1 MRINHVIWAMALG
14 VAVTACKKDDG
25 IDEENPIVSRAYEN
39 GILVSNEGPFNNGTG
54 TVNFISNDLST
65 TEAAIFNSVNDADL
79 GNIVQSI
86 GFTDDKAYI
95 VANNSNKITV
105 VDRYSFVKEA
115 EITEG
120 INNPRYFVQANGM
133 GYVTNWGDTSDES
146 DDFIAVINLQ
156 TNVVEKSIAV
166 VLGPEEVKVRN
177 GKIYVAHQGAFG
189 QNNKI
194 TVIDSSTNEVA
205 TVITVGD
212 VPNSL
217 QFDSSGD
224 LWVLCGGKPAFT
236 GDETTG
242 AIYKINT
249 IDDTATGSLSFP
261 AIAHP
266 DHLVHN
272 GNDFYYKLDDKIFK
286 LSETATTIPVTSD
299 FNGIDVYAMEAF
311 DGKLYVTDAKDFAS
325 NGTLTI
331 YDLTTTVAEQSF
343 EVGIIPGG
351 IYFN

>member
-236 GDETTG
+236 GISIRKQQEKLKK
-242 AIYKINT
+242 AWKCP
-249 IDDTATGSLSFP
+249 SLF
-261 AIAHP
+261 
-266 DHLVHN
+266 
-272 GNDFYYKLDDKIFK
+272 FR
-286 LSETATTIPVTSD
+286 
-299 FNGIDVYAMEAF
+299 
-311 DGKLYVTDAKDFAS
+311 
-325 NGTLTI
+325 
-331 YDLTTTVAEQSF
+331 
-343 EVGIIPGG
+343 
-351 IYFN
+351 